1 MVITEKIIG
10 LISKAALCLILITV
24 SCAVKKSPFEE
35 GGVSKVVTHVVAE
48 GENWSSIAYDYYG
61 KKGRAD
67 QLAAYNGFGGDQQP
81 APGTGI
87 KIPLSESDIKSI
99 KESRKAVH
107 LYNSGLEH
115 LAEGNYA
122 EAVEEFRSAIRRD
135 RNLYDAYF
143 NLAVTYQRMSLHDKA
158 ITILK
163 DLMLRSVS
171 RPAYYYA
178 LGNSYF
184 YTENYDSA
192 EDAFKRALKLNPEH
206 AKSLFSLGILYR
218 KNGETEKEAR
228 TWERYLELDSD
239 SAWADRARAYLGTAG
254 GGDGS
259 GRGFV
264 FKM

>member
-1 MVITEKIIG
+1 MTVTEKIIRAV
-10 LISKAALCLILITV
+10 STAALCLILICL
-24 SCAVKKSPFEE
+24 SCAVRKSPFEE
-35 GGVSKVVTHVVAE
+35 GGISKVITHVVAE
-48 GENWSSIAYDYYG
+48 GESWSSIAYDYYG
-61 KKGRAD
+61 KEGRAG
-67 QLAAYNGFGGDQQP
+67 QLAAYNGFDRDQQP

-87 KIPLSESDIKSI
+87 KIPLSESDLKSI

-115 LAEGNYA
+115 LADGNYA
-122 EAVEEFRSAIRRD
+122 EAVEQFRSAIRLD

-143 NLAVTYQRMSLHDKA
+143 NLAVAYQRMSLHDRA

-163 DLMLRSVS
+163 DLMLRSGS

-192 EDAFKRALKLNPEH
+192 EDAFRRALKLNPDH
-206 AKSLFSLGILYR
+206 AKSVFSLGILYR
-218 KNGETEKEAR
+218 KKGETGKETK
-228 TWERYLELDSD
+228 TWKRYLELDSD
-239 SAWADRARAYLGTAG
+239 SAWAERARSYLSSAG

-259 GRGFV
+259 GR
-264 FKM
+264 